1 MEYLSVNIGRLLGIP
16 IRIHYTLWLVFLLI
30 AWSLAVGYMPMQYP
44 NQSQTTYWE
53 IGVASALIL
62 FISVLIHELSHS
74 YIAKRNN
81 LPIARITLFF
91 FGGVSEMTEEPKNPG
106 VEVRM
111 AAAGP
116 LTSFLIGI
124 ILGAFYY
131 LGVGAKFPVAVNATL
146 QYGSEI
152 NLILGVFNLVPAFP
166 LDGGRVFRGTLW
178 GRSKNLLFA
187 TKTAT
192 RVSEAIAFLM
202 MTGGFLI
209 LIFANDIFNGI
220 WFFFLGWFIRSGAE
234 TSLRRTI
241 LSESLAGVSAGDIMT
256 RDVRTVPPDITIQ
269 LLVSEYFLTHSHS
282 AYPVT
287 SGGDVVGLVTMDSV
301 RSIPKERRETEVVR
315 EAMIPRAKL
324 LVVQAQTPAV
334 DLLQE
339 MVKAGLP
346 TALVLSDGHLEG
358 IVTNGDLQRIMK
370 AKQALAA

>member
-1 MEYLSVNIGRLLGIP
+1 
-16 IRIHYTLWLVFLLI
+16 
-30 AWSLAVGYMPMQYP
+30 
-44 NQSQTTYWE
+44 
-53 IGVASALIL
+53 
-62 FISVLIHELSHS
+62 
-74 YIAKRNN
+74 
-81 LPIARITLFF
+81 
-91 FGGVSEMTEEPKNPG
+91 MTEEPKNPG

-131 LGVGAKFPVAVNATL
+131 LGVGARFPVAVNATL
-146 QYGSEI
+146 QYSAEI
-152 NLILGVFNLVPAFP
+152 NLILGAFNLVPAFP
-166 LDGGRVFRGTLW
+166 LDGGRVFRGSLW
-178 GRSKNLLFA
+178 GRSKNLLSA

-192 RVSEAIAFLM
+192 RVSETIAFLM

-209 LIFANDIFNGI
+209 LIFANDVFNGI
-220 WFFFLGWFIRSGAE
+220 WLFFLGWFIRSGAE

-241 LSESLAGVSAGDIMT
+241 LSESLAGISVGDIMT

-269 LLVSEYFLTHSHS
+269 QLVSDYFLTHSHS

-287 SGGDVVGLVTMDSV
+287 SGGDVLGLVTMDSV
-301 RSIPKERRETEVVR
+301 RSIPKERRETKVVR
-315 EAMIPRAKL
+315 EAMIPKEKL
-324 LVVQAQTPAV
+324 LVAQAQTPAV

-339 MVKAGLP
+339 MVKIGLP
-346 TALVLSDGHLEG
+346 SALVISDGHLEG